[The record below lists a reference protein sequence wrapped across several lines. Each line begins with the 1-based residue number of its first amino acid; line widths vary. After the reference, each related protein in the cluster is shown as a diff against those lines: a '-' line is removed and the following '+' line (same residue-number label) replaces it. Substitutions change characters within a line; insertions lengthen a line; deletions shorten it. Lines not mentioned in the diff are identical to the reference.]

1 MARPARPRG
10 RMAMETRGSKG
21 RVVGPKVAERF
32 GRSILELGGNNAG
45 IVCPSA
51 DLDMALCAIAFGAT
65 GTAGQR
71 CTTMRRL
78 LVHEALNAGM
88 SLSFQC
94 SDLFGQVTI
103 NLRCGAGKTRSRL
116 SGWISAVEG

>member
-45 IVCPSA
+45 IVCPRPIWTWHCAPSPSA
-51 DLDMALCAIAFGAT
+51 RRARPASAARRCAA
-65 GTAGQR
+65 
-71 CTTMRRL
+71 
-78 LVHEALNAGM
+78 
-88 SLSFQC
+88 C
-94 SDLFGQVTI
+94 SST
-103 NLRCGAGKTRSRL
+103 KP
-116 SGWISAVEG
+116 